1 MLFVSSSGQIG
12 IGLGASPTLLNHKLV
27 VFSGSVA
34 LRGPND
40 AAFSFRL
47 NDTGSINRNALYV
60 SSSNYL
66 ALGNINYTG
75 LELFHTASAPA
86 SNAGDPS
93 AISRYYGADPTY
105 YLADPEKWLA
115 VRVNNILYAL
125 PMYQL

>member
-75 LELFHTASAPA
+75 LELFHTGSAPG
-86 SNAGDPS
+86 SNTIDSGA
-93 AISRYYGADPTY
+93 SRYYGIDQTY
-105 YLADPEKWLA
+105 YLSEPNKWLA
-115 VRVNNILYAL
+115 IRVDNVRYVI
-125 PMYQL
+125 PMYSV